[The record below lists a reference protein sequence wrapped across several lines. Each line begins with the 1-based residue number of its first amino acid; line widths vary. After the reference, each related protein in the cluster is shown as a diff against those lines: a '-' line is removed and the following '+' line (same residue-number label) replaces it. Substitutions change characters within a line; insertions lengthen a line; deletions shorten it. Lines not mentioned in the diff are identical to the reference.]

1 MLATRDVSKAFGG
14 LKALSTVSV
23 QIAPG
28 AITAIIGPNGAG
40 KTTLMNAISGFV
52 APDVGDIT
60 VNGASIAG
68 RRPHEVCRKGVA
80 RTFQNLQMFSEM
92 TVLEAV
98 ATGRHLHRRVPIYA
112 ELLMLP
118 AAWRAERA
126 ALADARELLALIEVG
141 ETYWERRAGDLPYG
155 YQRRVEIARALAT
168 EPAYLLLDEP
178 AAGLNDEETAA
189 LGRTLGQLA
198 ARGLGIALIEHD
210 IELVMSVSQ
219 QVFVMDTGAVI
230 SSGTPDEVR
239 ADPAVV
245 RAYLGDAHAA

>member
-52 APDVGDIT
+52 APDVGEIT

-98 ATGRHLHRRVPIYA
+98 ATGRHLHRRVPIHA

-178 AAGLNDEETAA
+178 AAGLNNEETAA
-189 LGRTLGQLA
+189 LGGTLRQLA

-239 ADPAVV
+239 ADPAVMH
-245 RAYLGDAHAA
+245 AYLGDAHAA

>member
-23 QIAPG
+23 RIAPG
-28 AITAIIGPNGAG
+28 TITAIIGPNGAG

-52 APDVGDIT
+52 APDVGEIT

-98 ATGRHLHRRVPIYA
+98 ATGRHLHRRVPIHA

-118 AAWRAERA
+118 EAWRAERA
-126 ALADARELLALIEVG
+126 ALADARELLSLIEVG
-141 ETYWERRAGDLPYG
+141 EAYWERRAGDLPYG

-168 EPAYLLLDEP
+168 EPSYLLLDEP
-178 AAGLNDEETAA
+178 AAGLNNEETAA
-189 LGRTLGQLA
+189 LGRTLQQLA
-198 ARGLGIALIEHD
+198 TRGLGIALIEHD
-210 IELVMSVSQ
+210 IDLVMSVSER
-219 QVFVMDTGAVI
+219 VFVMDTGAVI